1 MKNILILLLLI
12 YTNIMAAKNV
22 VTLKYKS
29 NEPLL
34 GKGHYLVLSDI
45 PIPTYPNTIGYFS
58 TVDILGKNLKINKNL
73 EKVTIKKGGEIIKE
87 KSVIWD
93 KYAFQMEKIDL
104 DGLIIELKWKS
115 LNRQKMELMI
125 YEWDL
130 KEKEYELEI
139 EYKYPDKIETQV
151 LKIEMPNFN
160 SDIYLDFDYKNPILK
175 KQEYGKK
182 YLIVKKIQLNDY
194 NLEITKSE
202 NKLDGLRLILKPEGV
217 IEGDNQDTNYYR
229 NTIKVVPLIEKY
241 PGIFL
246 EELDYGNIF
255 KNSKEIFIGLELP
268 KDLNYNKTYK
278 ISGDILSIAY
288 KNKKNTLID
297 KIVILSGEKEIFKII
312 GITKNYNSQDKIQIG
327 DSEKNNK
334 YYEVESSNSI
344 NKNYKNLKIKLN
356 NIEEVIDNLG
366 NSRVILFENM
376 KIKVENGKVFVSID
390 ELEKFEQG
398 QEITYDILNKN
409 NEIIDK
415 INLKFYME
423 N

>member
-1 MKNILILLLLI
+1 M
-12 YTNIMAAKNV
+12 
-22 VTLKYKS
+22 
-29 NEPLL
+29 
-34 GKGHYLVLSDI
+34 
-45 PIPTYPNTIGYFS
+45 
-58 TVDILGKNLKINKNL
+58 
-73 EKVTIKKGGEIIKE
+73 
-87 KSVIWD
+87 
-93 KYAFQMEKIDL
+93 
-104 DGLIIELKWKS
+104 
-115 LNRQKMELMI
+115 
-125 YEWDL
+125 
-130 KEKEYELEI
+130 
-139 EYKYPDKIETQV
+139 
-151 LKIEMPNFN
+151 
-160 SDIYLDFDYKNPILK
+160 
-175 KQEYGKK
+175 
-182 YLIVKKIQLNDY
+182 
-194 NLEITKSE
+194 
-202 NKLDGLRLILKPEGV
+202 ILKPEGV

-229 NTIKVVPLIEKY
+229 NTVKVVPLIEKY
-241 PGIFL
+241 PGVFL

-255 KNSKEIFIGLELP
+255 KNSNEIFIGVELP

-297 KIVILSGEKEIFKII
+297 KIVILSGKKEIFKII

-334 YYEVESSNSI
+334 YYEVESSNII

>member
-1 MKNILILLLLI
+1 M
-12 YTNIMAAKNV
+12 
-22 VTLKYKS
+22 
-29 NEPLL
+29 
-34 GKGHYLVLSDI
+34 
-45 PIPTYPNTIGYFS
+45 
-58 TVDILGKNLKINKNL
+58 
-73 EKVTIKKGGEIIKE
+73 
-87 KSVIWD
+87 
-93 KYAFQMEKIDL
+93 
-104 DGLIIELKWKS
+104 
-115 LNRQKMELMI
+115 
-125 YEWDL
+125 
-130 KEKEYELEI
+130 
-139 EYKYPDKIETQV
+139 
-151 LKIEMPNFN
+151 
-160 SDIYLDFDYKNPILK
+160 
-175 KQEYGKK
+175 
-182 YLIVKKIQLNDY
+182 
-194 NLEITKSE
+194 EITKSE

-297 KIVILSGEKEIFKII
+297 KIVILSGEKKIFKII